1 MDRPIYSGKST
12 PALRTL
18 QVREGSDRFTRYP
31 FFNSSTI
38 TVLSTSWACSYTGF
52 VKVLNS
58 IRTFTRE
65 WESPMRQGASMPHI
79 VSTPDNKQALSLLYT
94 TIKSEDSEK
103 IEAFHLCQ
111 IIENMQIDAHEIWD
125 YKPYDM
131 YLHKILKQPNNLE
144 HISLPPR
151 FSWRGCCRR
160 RWYVVLQSAHCA
172 HLNVVDTCKITKRR
186 AQHSGN
192 SELLFF
198 NFSKNR
204 MSHFLK
210 NNSRK

>member
-1 MDRPIYSGKST
+1 MRKSHE
-12 PALRTL
+12 A
-18 QVREGSDRFTRYP
+18 GSVY
-31 FFNSSTI
+31 
-38 TVLSTSWACSYTGF
+38 AAYC
-52 VKVLNS
+52 
-58 IRTFTRE
+58 
-65 WESPMRQGASMPHI
+65 
-79 VSTPDNKQALSLLYT
+79 LYT
-94 TIKSEDSEK
+94 RQQASSFITLYNHKKRGLRK

-198 NFSKNR
+198 NFSKIACHIFSKTIVVNNCYSYIYTLNSPTVVNSPLYMPLSPYNR
-204 MSHFLK
+204 CLNYQAMRLS
-210 NNSRK
+210 

>member
-1 MDRPIYSGKST
+1 M
-12 PALRTL
+12 
-18 QVREGSDRFTRYP
+18 
-31 FFNSSTI
+31 
-38 TVLSTSWACSYTGF
+38 
-52 VKVLNS
+52 
-58 IRTFTRE
+58 
-65 WESPMRQGASMPHI
+65 
-79 VSTPDNKQALSLLYT
+79 SLLLYRLCKSPKLNKDFYQRVRKSHEAGSVYAAYCLYT
-94 TIKSEDSEK
+94 RQQASSFITLYNHKKRGLRK

-160 RWYVVLQSAHCA
+160 RWYVVLQVCPLRHN
-172 HLNVVDTCKITKRR
+172 LNVVDTCKITKRR

>member
-1 MDRPIYSGKST
+1 MDWPIYSGKST

-52 VKVLNS
+52 VKVLKLQ
-58 IRTFTRE
+58 IRSFLPRE
-65 WESPMRQGASMPHI
+65 WETSHEAGSVYA
-79 VSTPDNKQALSLLYT
+79 AYCLYT
-94 TIKSEDSEK
+94 RQQASSFITLYNHKKRGLRK
-103 IEAFHLCQ
+103 IEAFRLCQ

-192 SELLFF
+192 SELFVFQFF
-198 NFSKNR
+198 KK
-204 MSHFLK
+204 SHVTFFQK
-210 NNSRK
+210 Q